1 VVCCETAAKEARVIR
16 RELLLAV
23 VMAGIAAAVWSVGV
37 SPHHVEAQQAAPSP
51 KASGHTHA
59 PDQGHADHEHP
70 PVPAAYANAH
80 IPDGVWTDPK
90 TIAKGKEIYVAKCAL
105 CHGEK
110 GDGKGPGAANL
121 PLKPADLT
129 DAKMVA
135 EMPGNFWLWRVSEGG
150 QVEPFKSKGSVMP
163 AWKGELS
170 MNDRWAVIAYAHT
183 LSGHKGPHIAREHPE
198 LGPKP
203 KFVTGDGTVISLR
216 PEKQQV
222 VLEHGEIKGFMDAM
236 TMGYKVS
243 PDSLLK
249 RVKPGDKVRFTIDTE
264 ARAIT
269 KLDVVKD

>member
-1 VVCCETAAKEARVIR
+1 
-16 RELLLAV
+16 
-23 VMAGIAAAVWSVGV
+23 M
-37 SPHHVEAQQAAPSP
+37 
-51 KASGHTHA
+51 
-59 PDQGHADHEHP
+59 
-70 PVPAAYANAH
+70 
-80 IPDGVWTDPK
+80 
-90 TIAKGKEIYVAKCAL
+90 IAKGKEIYAAKCAL

-129 DAKMVA
+129 DAGMVA
-135 EMPGNFWLWRVSEGG
+135 EMPGNFWVWRVSEGG
-150 QVEPFKSKGSVMP
+150 LVEPFKSKRSVMP

-183 LSGHKGPHIAREHPE
+183 LSGHRGPHDASEHPA

-203 KFVTGDGTVISLR
+203 KFVTGDGTVIALR
-216 PEKQQV
+216 PDKQQV
-222 VLEHGEIKGFMDAM
+222 VLEHGDIKGFMGAM
-236 TMGYKVS
+236 TMGYKVT

-269 KLDVVKD
+269 KIETVKE